1 MPPCAAPEWERRGWT
16 LVRDGDVQ
24 VGVFAYLERGAHAG
38 QPGADN
44 EHVMFQQRQ
53 SLLDAPGLGVHP
65 TAAKCYHLV
74 LGAFN

>member
-1 MPPCAAPEWERRGWT
+1 MPPLRRAGVGT
-16 LVRDGDVQ
+16 EGVDLGEDGDVQ